1 MKIKLKIKIP
11 SVTTENY
18 LDKYLKQQMSLGQA
32 YNGVDLYT

>member
-1 MKIKLKIKIP
+1 MKIQLKIKIL
-11 SVTTENY
+11 SVSTENN